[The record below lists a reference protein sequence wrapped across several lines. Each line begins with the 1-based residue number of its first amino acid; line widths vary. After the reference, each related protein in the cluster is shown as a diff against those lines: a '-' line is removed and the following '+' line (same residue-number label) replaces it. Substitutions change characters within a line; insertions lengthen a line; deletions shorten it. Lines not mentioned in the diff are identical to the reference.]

1 MTPLHQACSRGHLTC
16 VRSLLRAGASVKLT
30 AENHDTALHLA
41 AYAGNVDVVD
51 TVLDYCAKI
60 DACNEVEPRV
70 V

>member
-1 MTPLHQACSRGHLTC
+1 
-16 VRSLLRAGASVKLT
+16 VKLT

-70 V
+70 VWCDVEEQRRRVYLVRRSMVKLL